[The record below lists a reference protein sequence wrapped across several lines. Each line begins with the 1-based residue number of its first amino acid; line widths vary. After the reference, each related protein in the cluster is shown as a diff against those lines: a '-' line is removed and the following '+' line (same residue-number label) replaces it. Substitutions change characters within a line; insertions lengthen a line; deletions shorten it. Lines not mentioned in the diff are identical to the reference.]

1 LRFGSWYVNISFIAM
16 NIDYTTLMQQK
27 SENELRVYIEQSE
40 RYTPEA
46 LLAAVAE
53 LRQRNATVS
62 KEEMDSINTVIQ
74 RKEEGKQAPAQAP
87 LTTNAVDDT
96 DAPQYYSVRAIYGF
110 SIFFTVL
117 AGALLLRSNL
127 KKAGEGK
134 GAVITLVSGIAY
146 TLVVIIIMNLIPA
159 NKQSSSL
166 TYLLNA
172 AGAIVLDK
180 VLWKKYLGEIKYK
193 ARPFWIPLII
203 WITISAV
210 LIGLVFLGQ

>member
-1 LRFGSWYVNISFIAM
+1 M

-27 SENELRVYIEQSE
+27 TENELRVYIEQCE
-40 RYTPEA
+40 KYTPEA
-46 LLAAVAE
+46 IMAAVAE
-53 LRQRNATVS
+53 LKQRNATVS
-62 KEEMDSINTVIQ
+62 KEEMDIINAALQ
-74 RKEEGKQAPAQAP
+74 HKAEEKQVLAQAP
-87 LTTNAVDDT
+87 ITRNVVDDT

-127 KKAGEGK
+127 KRAGEGK
-134 GAVITLVSGIAY
+134 GAVITLVYGIVY
-146 TLVVIIIMNLIPA
+146 TLIVIIVMNLIPD
-159 NKQSSSL
+159 NKRSSSL

-180 VLWKKYLGEIKYK
+180 VLWKKYLGDIKYR

-203 WITISAV
+203 WIIICAI
-210 LIGLVFLGQ
+210 LIGIVLVGQ